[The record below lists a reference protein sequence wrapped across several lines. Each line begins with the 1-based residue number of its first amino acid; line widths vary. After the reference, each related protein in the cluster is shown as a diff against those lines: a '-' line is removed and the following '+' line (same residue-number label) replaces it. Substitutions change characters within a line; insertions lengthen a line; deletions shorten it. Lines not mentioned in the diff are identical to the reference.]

1 VEHLP
6 VYILTVS
13 KTRFIPYPSLFL
25 LLPLSFR
32 PGSLISTKVQISNF
46 FFRMISKFAVDP
58 TPPSQTK
65 FDLPPPV
72 DEGSAP
78 TRGVRYEPS
87 TLRLWYYTASL
98 GQGQPGEEELV
109 TTTKRQ
115 RGSLPIRHYRIPSS
129 ATSPHL
135 ESIDYTPRSIHIFI
149 GRREGSRITQHSFYS
164 TAGG

>member
-1 VEHLP
+1 
-6 VYILTVS
+6 
-13 KTRFIPYPSLFL
+13 
-25 LLPLSFR
+25 
-32 PGSLISTKVQISNF
+32 
-46 FFRMISKFAVDP
+46 MFAVDP
-58 TPPSQTK
+58 IPPSQTK

-78 TRGVRYEPS
+78 IRGVRYEPS

-98 GQGQPGEEELV
+98 GQDQPGEEELV

-135 ESIDYTPRSIHIFI
+135 ESIDYTLDRYIYLLDGERAQGLPNTVSIARLG
-149 GRREGSRITQHSFYS
+149 GRAGTGPLRATTTNSDCRLKRWGPHKQPENWLLVLPVSREQPSLLIPLD
-164 TAGG
+164 